1 MWVRTQCKTALVN
14 VNEVYIEQDLGK
26 GECMVYGSSTSCS
39 SGQEIV
45 LGKYKKLSTAMKC
58 LEEIQYSIVDAYMR
72 KRQKTTRCLAHA
84 GDVLY
89 EMPEDE
95 EE

>member
-14 VNEVYIEQDLGK
+14 VNEVYIEQNLDSGV
-26 GECMVYGSSTSCS
+26 CIVYGSSTSCS
-39 SGQEIV
+39 SGQELV

-58 LEEIQYSIVDAYMR
+58 LEELQYSIVDAYMR

-89 EMPEDE
+89 EMPEDVDE
-95 EE
+95 